1 MPVTTSYRGRFA
13 PSPTGPLH
21 FGSLVAA
28 VGSYLDAKAHGGAWQ
43 LRIEDLDTFRE
54 VRGSRRQI
62 VNALKDFGFF
72 WDGEISYQSK
82 RLEAYHAAFE
92 KLQSAGLVY
101 PCACSR
107 KEIADSTLH
116 LSALAARSL
125 IYPGTCRDGLAPGK
139 TPHSWR
145 IRVPNETI
153 AFEDRLQGRVMQN
166 LARESGDFV
175 LRRGDGIWAYQLAV
189 VVDDAEAGITDVVRG
204 ADLQDSTPRQ
214 IFLQRALGLPTPTYM
229 HLPVALNEKGEKLS
243 KQTKAKPIVA
253 TDAETLLRLA
263 FDFLGLPDSGKLDL
277 ETGVEAWRR
286 KYLHAVAK
294 K

>member
-28 VGSYLDAKAHGGAWQ
+28 VGSYLDARAHGGQWQ

-62 VNALKDFGFF
+62 INALKDFGFF

-82 RLEAYHAAFE
+82 RLEAYNAAFK

-107 KEIADSTLH
+107 KELADSTLH

-125 IYPGTCRDGLAPGK
+125 IYPGTCRDGLAPGR

-145 IRVPNETI
+145 VRVPNETI
-153 AFEDRLQGRVMQN
+153 VFEDRMQGRIMQN
-166 LARESGDFV
+166 LARETGDFV

-189 VVDDAEAGITDVVRG
+189 VVDDAAAGITDVVRG

-229 HLPVALNEKGEKLS
+229 HLPVVLNEKGEKLS
-243 KQTKAKPIVA
+243 KQTKARPIA
-253 TDAETLLRLA
+253 ASDRESLLRLA
-263 FDFLGLPDSGKLDL
+263 FDFLGLPDSGKLNL
-277 ETGVEAWRR
+277 QTGVEVWRR
-286 KYLHAVAK
+286 KYLRAVAQK
-294 K
+294 

>member
-28 VGSYLDAKAHGGAWQ
+28 VGSYLDARAHGGQWQ

-62 VNALKDFGFF
+62 INALKDFGFF

-82 RLEAYHAAFE
+82 RLEAYNAAFE

-107 KEIADSTLH
+107 KELADSTLH

-125 IYPGTCRDGLAPGK
+125 IYPGTCRDGLAPGR

-145 IRVPNETI
+145 VRVPNETI
-153 AFEDRLQGRVMQN
+153 VFEDRMQGRIMQN
-166 LARESGDFV
+166 LARETGDFV

-189 VVDDAEAGITDVVRG
+189 VVDDAAAGITDVVRG

-229 HLPVALNEKGEKLS
+229 HLPVVLNEKGEKLS
-243 KQTKAKPIVA
+243 KQTKARPIA
-253 TDAETLLRLA
+253 ASDRESLLRLA
-263 FDFLGLPDSGKLDL
+263 FDFLGLPDSGKLNL
-277 ETGVEAWRR
+277 QTGVEVWRR
-286 KYLHAVAK
+286 KYLRAVAQK
-294 K
+294 